1 MARILGC
8 SGGSVKWVPGTSYS
22 GGRGTTS
29 PGRALAV
36 PLPAHLLQPCDPAA
50 RTGVCSQYRWPVWNY
65 VAPFGHPI
73 CRSRHVTA
81 LAPRSRA
88 QRSRRES
95 AAVCVRAGGT
105 RPACAGSVRCRRR
118 AALVALSPD
127 GCKFGDAGGLS
138 GQFHLPIPS
147 ALPAL
152 PSRPSLA
159 ACRHRGP
166 AGSAHTRSTLAWV
179 REGVRPS
186 ISLHCH
192 REYSQSN
199 GGCNSETP
207 GILVSTQFLKELR
220 RQCGGE
226 GGIRTHVPGSSPDK
240 ALSRRPRYGHFGT
253 SPGLVGRFALQAG
266 WERPTATSGRGRTS
280 A

>member
-138 GQFHLPIPS
+138 GQFHLHFRLHFP
-147 ALPAL
+147 
-152 PSRPSLA
+152 R
-159 ACRHRGP
+159 CRQDH
-166 AGSAHTRSTLAWV
+166 L
-179 REGVRPS
+179 
-186 ISLHCH
+186 
-192 REYSQSN
+192 SQ
-199 GGCNSETP
+199 
-207 GILVSTQFLKELR
+207 
-220 RQCGGE
+220 
-226 GGIRTHVPGSSPDK
+226 
-240 ALSRRPRYGHFGT
+240 
-253 SPGLVGRFALQAG
+253 LVGIAARRDRHIHDQLSLGCGKGYVPVFPCTAIVITPRVMADVIARLQV
-266 WERPTATSGRGRTS
+266 SS
-280 A
+280 